1 MNQHIW
7 TVTEAKARLS
17 ELLRRAD
24 EEGPQRI
31 GTRRGYRLVSEAQW
45 QRLQTSRPAMG
56 RWLLEHMPASDPLEI
71 PSRAEPVPDNP
82 FDHGDA
88 R

>member
-1 MNQHIW
+1 MNQHVW

-31 GTRRGYRLVSEAQW
+31 GTRRGYMLVPEAAW
-45 QRLQTSRPAMG
+45 QRLQTS
-56 RWLLEHMPASDPLEI
+56 PLWCT
-71 PSRAEPVPDNP
+71 A
-82 FDHGDA
+82 
-88 R
+88 